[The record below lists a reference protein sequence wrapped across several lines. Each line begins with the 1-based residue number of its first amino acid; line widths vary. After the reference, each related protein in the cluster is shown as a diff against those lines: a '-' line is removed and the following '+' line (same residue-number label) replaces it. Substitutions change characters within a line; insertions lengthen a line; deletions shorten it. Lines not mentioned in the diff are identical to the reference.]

1 MPVGLKN
8 GTDGNTQIAIDAI
21 GAAQQPHHFLSVTKQ
36 GISAIVAT
44 SGNDCCHLIL
54 RGSNKGPNYDREQ
67 VDQVA
72 ERLQESGL
80 PHRLMVDCS
89 HGNSDKDPA
98 SQPLVARAL
107 GEQVASGSHNIC
119 GVMLESHLV
128 EGQQNH
134 VVGQELKYGQ
144 SITDAC
150 ISWKET
156 VPVLEGLAAAVQQ
169 RRKVATKSR

>member
-1 MPVGLKN
+1 M
-8 GTDGNTQIAIDAI
+8 
-21 GAAQQPHHFLSVTKQ
+21 
-36 GISAIVAT
+36 
-44 SGNDCCHLIL
+44 
-54 RGSNKGPNYDREQ
+54 
-67 VDQVA
+67 
-72 ERLQESGL
+72 
-80 PHRLMVDCS
+80 
-89 HGNSDKDPA
+89 
-98 SQPLVARAL
+98 ARAL